1 MRSYDKLA
9 AWFCGHVRILKRI
22 RPVANKLALLP
33 YLRNHNVFHV
43 SLLKRYI
50 HDSTHINDCNLV
62 QVEPESEFHV
72 EPIHILDRKKTT
84 LWNRV
89 IAQVK
94 VKWKHFIP
102 DKATSELDD

>member
-1 MRSYDKLA
+1 MAYNMALPT
-9 AWFCGHVRILKRI
+9 HLRI
-22 RPVANKLALLP
+22 
-33 YLRNHNVFHV
+33 HNVFHI
-43 SLLKRYI
+43 SLLRKYVYEY
-50 HDSTHINDCNLV
+50 THIIDCNVV

-102 DKATSELDD
+102 DEATSELDD